1 MDCTVNLNT
10 PPSRTYLI
18 VNEVANAA
26 THGIG
31 FVLSITGLVFLVLR
45 AADTGETLRIVS
57 YSVYGTTLILLYLF
71 STLYHSLTF
80 TRAKTVF
87 RIFDH
92 SGIFLLIAGTYTPL
106 SLLVISGV
114 LGWIIFAVIWALA
127 VLGIVYKS
135 IWIGKHQHIS
145 TVFYVLMGWLCLVC
159 ISRIYLGLGFSGF
172 ALLLAGGV
180 SFTLGAVIYCL
191 KQVKFIHVVWHI
203 FVLAGTILMYFS
215 ILNYS

>member
-1 MDCTVNLNT
+1 MDCTINLNKT
-10 PPSRTYLI
+10 PSKTYLI
-18 VNEVANAA
+18 VNEAANAV

-31 FVLSITGLVFLVLR
+31 FILSITGLVFLVLR
-45 AADTGETLRIVS
+45 AADTGEALRIVS

-145 TVFYVLMGWLCLVC
+145 TVFYVLMGWLCIVC
-159 ISRIYLGLGFSGF
+159 ISRVYHGLGFSGF
-172 ALLLAGGV
+172 ALLLSGGL